1 MKTGPILLATALLL
15 PFAAHAADGTSVD
28 KLSKP
33 PARSSADAKPKKL
46 KSFSEFGDELGKV
59 GKKIGKGTVH
69 AGKSAGNKISSDV
82 KSKNFKARNVP
93 PPEPGVRERGG
104 TN

>member
-1 MKTGPILLATALLL
+1 MKTGHILLATALML
-15 PFAAHAADGTSVD
+15 PFAIQAAEGTPA
-28 KLSKP
+28 SKP
-33 PARSSADAKPKKL
+33 PTTPAKSTDAKPKKL

-69 AGKSAGNKISSDV
+69 AGKSAANKISSDV
-82 KSKNFKARNVP
+82 KRKNFKARNVP
-93 PPEPGVRERGG
+93 PPEPGVHERGG